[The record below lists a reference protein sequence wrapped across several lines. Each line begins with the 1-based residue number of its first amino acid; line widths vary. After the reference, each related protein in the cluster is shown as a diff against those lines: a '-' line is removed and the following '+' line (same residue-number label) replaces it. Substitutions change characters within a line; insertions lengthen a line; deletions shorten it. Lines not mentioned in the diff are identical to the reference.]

1 MKFLIIQLS
10 EIHFSEGEYSVL
22 DKQENLFNS
31 VKNSR
36 KDFDM
41 LFVFITAS
49 SAYSGKGSPF
59 DIMR

>member
-36 KDFDM
+36 KDFDVP
-41 LFVFITAS
+41 FVFITAD